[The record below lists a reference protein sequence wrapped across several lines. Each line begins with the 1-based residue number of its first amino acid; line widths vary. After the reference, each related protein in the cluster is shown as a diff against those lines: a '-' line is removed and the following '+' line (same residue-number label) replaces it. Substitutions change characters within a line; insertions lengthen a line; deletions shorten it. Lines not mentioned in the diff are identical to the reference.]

1 MKKIFLTI
9 LIVMFAIS
17 IYAGISHLSEERTGA
32 AEKMIF
38 GTVCIDGYKF
48 AYATKVWDDSGVAL
62 VQMYE
67 SRFTT
72 AKWLT
77 KCKGGR

>member
-17 IYAGISHLSEERTGA
+17 IYAGIGHLSEAPGNDDMR
-32 AEKMIF
+32 F

-48 AYATKVWDDSGVAL
+48 AYATKTWADSGVAL